1 MKAMVLKQQKPIY
14 DKPLELSELTR
25 PDPDDDEVLIK
36 VSCCGICH
44 TDLHIIEGE
53 LPLKRNPL
61 IPGHQIVGT
70 VKGKGMHVKHLNVGD
85 RVGVAWLN
93 STCGSCNFCR
103 TGQENLC
110 KSAQFTGHDVNG
122 GFAEYITVK
131 EDYVYPIPEGL
142 SDIEAAPLLC
152 AGIIGY
158 RALRLSNVERG
169 QRLGIYGFGASA
181 HVTIQVA
188 NYLGIDVFVF
198 SHGVEHRELA
208 SKFSAVWT
216 GEYSDVPEFKMDGS
230 IIFAP
235 SGDLVP
241 VALANLQHGGTVAL
255 AGIYMTDIPMLNY
268 ERHLYHEK
276 ILRSVTASTRRDGR
290 ELIDVAA
297 RIPIRT
303 KVQAFDLSEAN
314 EALILLKDRAI
325 VGAGVLKVNEIS

>member
-1 MKAMVLKQQKPIY
+1 MKAMVLRQKKSIY
-14 DKPLELSELTR
+14 EKPLELIEIAKPSPREN
-25 PDPDDDEVLIK
+25 EVLIRIN
-36 VSCCGICH
+36 CCGICH

-53 LPLKRNPL
+53 LPQKKADL
-61 IPGHQIVGT
+61 IPGHQVVG
-70 VKGKGMHVKHLNVGD
+70 VIEGIGSEVSKSNVGD

-93 STCGSCNFCR
+93 STCGNCYFCEND
-103 TGQENLC
+103 QENLC
-110 KSAQFTGHDVNG
+110 ENAQFTGYDVNG

-131 EDYVYPIPEGL
+131 EEYVYPIPNEL

-158 RALRLSNVERG
+158 RALRLTNVKRK

-188 NYLGIDVFVF
+188 NYKGIDVFIF
-198 SHGVEHRELA
+198 SHGAEHRKLA
-208 SKFSAVWT
+208 AKFGAAWT
-216 GEYSDVPEFKMDGS
+216 GGYDDVPEFKMDGS

-241 VALANLQHGGTVAL
+241 FALSNLQYGGIVAL
-255 AGIYMTDIPMLNY
+255 AGIYMTDVPTLNY

-290 ELIDVAA
+290 ELINIAA
-297 RIPIRT
+297 MIPIKT
-303 KVQAFDLSEAN
+303 EVQVFGLSEVN
-314 EALILLKDRAI
+314 DALILLKDRAI
-325 VGAGVLKVNEIS
+325 VGAAVLKV